1 MNTDAN
7 GTKGTVT
14 VSGLTDKYVDVV
26 TFADNTLTIKRNDDK
41 TFTFN
46 NIATTDDITG
56 ENSIVNLKFAGD
68 DGTVITKKNGET
80 LNVVGGVAKDNLTE
94 TDNIGVVEDKGNL
107 KVKLAKDLQNLNS
120 LRIGGT
126 STDGKGI
133 YIANQTV
140 KNSKNADEKG
150 NYITGLENIK
160 WDPTNNG
167 YVSGRAA
174 TEDQL
179 KSVYDSISSDVK
191 ANKVVGGKNIVVT
204 ELPNGAGTEVALSDD
219 LSFGNKDGNNVAIKG
234 NDGTISA
241 GDGGSNKVVIDG
253 TNSTVTAG
261 TGDNQ
266 VLVDGSKGQVT
277 IGEAGKGLVMGNQ
290 DVAVKNADGT
300 AKVDAEGKPVTEN
313 GKFITGLDNTKWD
326 PDKAGYVPDRAATE
340 GQLKDVADSVKGIT
354 DTIGVGTRDFAGD
367 SGEAK
372 VKLG

>member
-1 MNTDAN
+1 M
-7 GTKGTVT
+7 
-14 VSGLTDKYVDVV
+14 
-26 TFADNTLTIKRNDDK
+26 
-41 TFTFN
+41 
-46 NIATTDDITG
+46 
-56 ENSIVNLKFAGD
+56 
-68 DGTVITKKNGET
+68 
-80 LNVVGGVAKDNLTE
+80 
-94 TDNIGVVEDKGNL
+94 
-107 KVKLAKDLQNLNS
+107 
-120 LRIGGT
+120 
-126 STDGKGI
+126 
-133 YIANQTV
+133 

-150 NYITGLENIK
+150 NYIIGLENIK

-219 LSFGNKDGNNVAIKG
+219 LSFGNKDGNNVSIKG

-253 TNSTVTAG
+253 TNSTITAG

-300 AKVDAEGKPVTEN
+300 AKVDADGKPVTEMVNSLPAWTTRN
-313 GKFITGLDNTKWD
+313 GILIK
-326 PDKAGYVPDRAATE
+326 PATFRIAPL
-340 GQLKDVADSVKGIT
+340 Q
-354 DTIGVGTRDFAGD
+354 
-367 SGEAK
+367 K
-372 VKLG
+372 VS